1 MKGALVMRWI
11 GIAIAVGLCARAVAG
26 DFDQFGTRA
35 QISASQLMDMVPAKP
50 SAAICQFDTLSAKLS
65 LMEAIE
71 RALCHDPQT
80 RQAWADVKLQA
91 ARVGIAQAAYLPTL
105 NASSSV
111 SKSQYIETVRNLP
124 ALSYV
129 NHMTT
134 RDTAL
139 NLSWTL
145 FDFGLRQATL
155 DNAWQLLAAANA
167 TKDATLQNVFA
178 STAQVYYQMVST
190 QAALDA
196 RVEAEKA
203 TRENFLAAD
212 ARYKAGAGALADK
225 LQAQTN
231 YAQATLDRVRAN
243 GDWKSA
249 QGALAIAIGVPTD
262 AAIAADSE
270 NHVLPNT
277 TFVQSINA
285 LMREAKLQHPSL
297 LAAQA
302 QLRAAQANVVAAQ
315 AEGRPMVSMI
325 GNLDHNNQLGK
336 YPNDT
341 FVRNKSIGIQINIP
355 LLNTVDHTYRVSA
368 ARAQAESKAAALA
381 SVEQQV
387 ALDVWKSYQ
396 QLETETADVKASDEF
411 FETATQSYKVA
422 QGRYK
427 AGIGT
432 ILELIS
438 AQSAVANATQQ
449 RVQAFS
455 NWRFAR
461 LKLALSLGKL
471 GFWTIQ

>member
-1 MKGALVMRWI
+1 MLLRWAA
-11 GIAIAVGLCARAVAG
+11 IAIAVGLCARAMAD
-26 DFDQFGTRA
+26 DFDPFRTQA
-35 QISASQLMDMVPAKP
+35 QISVSQLKDMVPAKP
-50 SAAICQFDTLSAKLS
+50 SEQICQFGALSVQLS

-71 RALCHDPQT
+71 RALCRDPQT

-91 ARVGIAQAAYLPTL
+91 AQVGIAQAAYLPTL

-111 SKSQYIETVRNLP
+111 SKSQYTETVRDLP
-124 ALSYV
+124 TLSYV

-145 FDFGLRQATL
+145 FDFGLRRATL
-155 DNAWQLLAAANA
+155 ENARQLLAAANA
-167 TKDATLQNVFA
+167 TQDAALQNVFA
-178 STAQVYYQMVST
+178 STAQAYYQVVST
-190 QAALDA
+190 QATLEA

-203 TRENFLAAD
+203 ARENFLAAD

-225 LQAQTN
+225 LQAQTH
-231 YAQATLDRVRAN
+231 YAQATLDRVRAD

-249 QGALAIAIGVPTD
+249 RGALTIAIGVPTD
-262 AAIAADSE
+262 AAIAVDSE
-270 NHVLPNT
+270 NHALPDT
-277 TFVQSINA
+277 TFVQSIDI

-297 LAAQA
+297 LAAEA
-302 QLRAAQANVVAAQ
+302 QLRAAQANVAAAQ
-315 AEGRPMVSMI
+315 AQGRPTVSMI
-325 GNLDHNNQLGK
+325 GNLDRNDQLGQ

-341 FVRNKSIGIQINIP
+341 FTRNKSIGIQLNVP
-355 LLNTVDHTYRVSA
+355 LLNAADHAYRVSA

-396 QLETETADVKASDEF
+396 QLETETADVKASNEF

-455 NWRFAR
+455 NWRLAR
-461 LKLALSLGKL
+461 LKLVLSLGQL
-471 GFWTIQ
+471 GFWAIQ